1 MVKDRLEEI
10 WEKLNEDERLTD
22 ISIKSFVRDS
32 NLDDTETSIVLLP
45 VAPPTQ
51 TVFGSDTSLSKVFL
65 IQINVESIDRK
76 TCKELQ
82 RIIEKIMESEGFY
95 QTVGGLDEYIED
107 LCRYVDARTY
117 RGVSRLYEDY

>member
-22 ISIKSFVRDS
+22 ISIKSFMRDS
-32 NLDDTETSIVLLP
+32 NLDDTETSIVLVP
-45 VAPPTQ
+45 VAPPMQ

-107 LCRYVDARTY
+107 LGRYVDARTY

>member
-107 LCRYVDARTY
+107 LGRYVDARTY
-117 RGVSRLYEDY
+117 RGVSKLYEDY

>member
-32 NLDDTETSIVLLP
+32 KLDDTETSIVLIP
-45 VAPPTQ
+45 VAPPMQ
-51 TVFGSDTSLSKVFL
+51 TNFGSNASLSKVFL
-65 IQINVESIDRK
+65 LQVNVESTDRK

-82 RIIEKIMESEGFY
+82 RIIEKIMESESFY

-107 LCRYVDARTY
+107 LKRYVDARTY
-117 RGVSRLYEDY
+117 KGVSKLYDDY

>member
-65 IQINVESIDRK
+65 IQINVESMDRK

-107 LCRYVDARTY
+107 LGRYVDARTY

>member
-10 WEKLNEDERLTD
+10 WEKLNEDERLSD

-32 NLDDTETSIVLLP
+32 NLDDTETSIVLVP
-45 VAPPTQ
+45 VAPPMQ
-51 TVFGSDTSLSKVFL
+51 TIFGSDTSLSKVFL
-65 IQINVESIDRK
+65 IQINVESTDRK

-107 LCRYVDARTY
+107 LGRYVDARTY
-117 RGVSRLYEDY
+117 RGVSKLYEDY

>member
-10 WEKLNEDERLTD
+10 WEKLIEDERLSD

-32 NLDDTETSIVLLP
+32 NLDDTETSIVLVP
-45 VAPPTQ
+45 VAPPMQ

-65 IQINVESIDRK
+65 IQINVESTDRK
-76 TCKELQ
+76 TCKGLQ

-95 QTVGGLDEYIED
+95 QTVGGLDEYIKD
-107 LCRYVDARTY
+107 LGRYVDARSY

>member
-32 NLDDTETSIVLLP
+32 NLDDTETSIVLAP
-45 VAPPTQ
+45 VAPPMQ

-95 QTVGGLDEYIED
+95 LTVGGL
-107 LCRYVDARTY
+107 
-117 RGVSRLYEDY
+117 VSF

>member
-1 MVKDRLEEI
+1 MVQDRLEEI
-10 WEKLNEDERLTD
+10 WERLNEDERLTD

-32 NLDDTETSIVLLP
+32 NLDDTETSIVLVP
-45 VAPPTQ
+45 VAPPMQ
-51 TVFGSDTSLSKVFL
+51 TNYGSDTSLSKVFI

-82 RIIEKIMESEGFY
+82 RIIEKVMESEGFY

-107 LCRYVDARTY
+107 LGRYVDARTY

>member
-10 WEKLNEDERLTD
+10 WEKLNEDERLSD
-22 ISIKSFVRDS
+22 ISIKSFVRDT
-32 NLDDTETSIVLLP
+32 NLDDTETSIVLVP
-45 VAPPTQ
+45 VAPPMQ
-51 TVFGSDTSLSKVFL
+51 TNYGSDTSLSKVFL

-76 TCKELQ
+76 KCKELQ

-95 QTVGGLDEYIED
+95 QTVGGLDEYLVD
-107 LCRYVDARTY
+107 LGRYVDARTY

>member
-10 WEKLNEDERLTD
+10 WEKLIEDERLSD

-32 NLDDTETSIVLLP
+32 NLDDTETSIVLVP
-45 VAPPTQ
+45 VAPPMQ
-51 TVFGSDTSLSKVFL
+51 TNYGSDTSLSKVFL
-65 IQINVESIDRK
+65 IQINVESTNRK

-82 RIIEKIMESEGFY
+82 RIIEKVMESEGFY

-107 LCRYVDARTY
+107 LGRYVDARTY

>member
-32 NLDDTETSIVLLP
+32 NLDDTETSIVLVP
-45 VAPPTQ
+45 VAPPMQ
-51 TVFGSDTSLSKVFL
+51 TNYGSDTSLSKVFL
-65 IQINVESIDRK
+65 IQINVESTNRK

-95 QTVGGLDEYIED
+95 QTVGGLDEYIAD
-107 LCRYVDARTY
+107 LGRYVDARTY

>member
-10 WEKLNEDERLTD
+10 WEKLNEDERLSN
-22 ISIKSFVRDS
+22 ISIKSFVRDT
-32 NLDDTETSIVLLP
+32 NLDDTETSIVLVP
-45 VAPPTQ
+45 VAPPMQ
-51 TVFGSDTSLSKVFL
+51 TNYGSDTSLSKVFL

-82 RIIEKIMESEGFY
+82 RIIEKTMESEGFY

-107 LCRYVDARTY
+107 LGRYVDARTY
-117 RGVSRLYEDY
+117 RGVSRLYDDY

>member
-32 NLDDTETSIVLLP
+32 NLDDTETSIVLAP
-45 VAPPTQ
+45 VAPPMQ

-107 LCRYVDARTY
+107 LGRYVDARTY